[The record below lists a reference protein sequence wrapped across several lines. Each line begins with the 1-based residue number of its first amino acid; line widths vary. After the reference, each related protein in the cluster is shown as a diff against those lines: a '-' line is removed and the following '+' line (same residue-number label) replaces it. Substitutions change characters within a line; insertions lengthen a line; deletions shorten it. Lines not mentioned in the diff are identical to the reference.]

1 MSPKKSS
8 RPVPPSASVQD
19 GDVSQIMKW
28 LPFIV
33 AGGALGVSAYMF
45 VEMQKLKKQKVSSSQ
60 VPPETQKQIQAM
72 DEQLRKVSTFLSHQ
86 FPSQSPS
93 SPTTKKTDPPSK
105 DVTSSEDEEEEIEI
119 ETEEV
124 IVETDEEESIEEGG
138 EDN

>member
-86 FPSQSPS
+86 FPSQPAT
-93 SPTTKKTDPPSK
+93 PTKKTGPPSK